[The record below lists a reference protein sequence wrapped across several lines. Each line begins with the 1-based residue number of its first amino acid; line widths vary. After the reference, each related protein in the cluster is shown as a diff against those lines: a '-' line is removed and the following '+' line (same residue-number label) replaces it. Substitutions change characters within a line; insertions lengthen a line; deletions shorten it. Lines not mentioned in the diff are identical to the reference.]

1 MKETPCCVIFFIFLL
16 ILYSVLVS
24 ILIFLQ
30 NFSRLLKSS
39 ICLNFWSHLILKT
52 GEKEKQEIE
61 DARNPGG
68 DSVLGG
74 RNPQPSNVDLL
85 RPEAGAGGE
94 GLLAMQ

>member
-1 MKETPCCVIFFIFLL
+1 MKKLCCVIFHSLL

-24 ILIFLQ
+24 ILTLLQ

-39 ICLNFWSHLILKT
+39 IYLNFWSHLILKT

-61 DARNPGG
+61 NARNPRG
-68 DSVLGG
+68 DSVSRGK
-74 RNPQPSNVDLL
+74 NPQPGKVDLL
-85 RPEAGAGGE
+85 RPKTGAGGE